1 MCDFKLIPFST
12 SYSYYK
18 INEQLGIL
26 NRLIIDSLDEHT
38 ARYRKAGLQ
47 NHHVYKTQVKDKRNK
62 EELIQKGFIIKK
74 Q

>member
-1 MCDFKLIPFST
+1 MRFQVIKLFQV
-12 SYSYYK
+12 YYK

-26 NRLIIDSLDEHT
+26 NRLIIDSSDEHT
-38 ARYRKAGLQ
+38 ALQ
-47 NHHVYKTQVKDKRNK
+47 KGRFTNHHVYKTQVKDKRNK

>member
-38 ARYRKAGLQ
+38 AL
-47 NHHVYKTQVKDKRNK
+47 
-62 EELIQKGFIIKK
+62 QKGRFTKPPRLQDSSK
-74 Q
+74 R